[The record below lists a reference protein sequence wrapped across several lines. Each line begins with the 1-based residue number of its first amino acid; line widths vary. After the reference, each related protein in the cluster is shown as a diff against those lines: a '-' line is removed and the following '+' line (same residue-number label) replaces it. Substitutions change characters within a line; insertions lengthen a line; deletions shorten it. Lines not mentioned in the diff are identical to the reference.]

1 MSLLCVSALTGA
13 AHLQKI
19 LFLLLRLFNFQE
31 RFNA

>member
-1 MSLLCVSALTGA
+1 MNVLCVSALTSA

-19 LFLLLRLFNFQE
+19 LSLLLRLFNFQE